1 MLGYALTVPNLE
13 SDGCCLF
20 PRADT
25 VRTQKKAHGCE
36 PVSLIVRR
44 HSWYCNA
51 NEEFGET

>member
-1 MLGYALTVPNLE
+1 LLGYALTVPNLE

-25 VRTQKKAHGCE
+25 VHTQKKAYGCE
-36 PVSLIVRR
+36 RVSLIVRR